1 MKLLISLAVVV
12 ATSFAARAAPAAASQ
27 RTHEALAAG
36 WIPIA
41 LDVHTDGT
49 RQVIHV
55 GARAQELRRLRIDQ
69 VDGVPLIHEIVV
81 HYANGD
87 TKELR
92 VERALEAKDPSMTFE
107 LDGDGPIAAVVI
119 TSDARD
125 AASYALFGR
134 T

>member
-1 MKLLISLAVVV
+1 MKLLICLAVVV
-12 ATSFAARAAPAAASQ
+12 ATSFAARAAPTASQ
-27 RTHEALAAG
+27 RTHEALVAG

-107 LDGDGPIAAVVI
+107 LDGDGPIAALVI